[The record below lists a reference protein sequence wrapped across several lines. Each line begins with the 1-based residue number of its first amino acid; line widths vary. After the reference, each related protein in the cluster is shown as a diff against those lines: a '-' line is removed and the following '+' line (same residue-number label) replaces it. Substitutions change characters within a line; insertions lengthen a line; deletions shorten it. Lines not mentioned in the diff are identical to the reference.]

1 MIEGEILILEE
12 TFIFEGNVVLYKLY
26 PVCKAFLPEGIGM
39 FMGTKEELIEQG
51 FTFHEN
57 YHE

>member
-1 MIEGEILILEE
+1 MIEGEILISEE
-12 TFIFEGNVVLYKLY
+12 SFVFEGNVVLNKIY
-26 PVCKAFLPEGIGM
+26 PVCKVVIPEGVGI
-39 FMGTKEELIEQG
+39 FTGTKEELIEQG